1 MAIFD
6 PLSWY
11 LGTFESF
18 PMNTQVPAVRLWAKE
33 KDIWPC
39 ITHIAVRR
47 LHNTLYRAVELIEA
61 NENRKTTAMRKR
73 NSTQKKNLFA
83 TIYVR
88 KIRIGVWSELLR
100 NTR

>member
-1 MAIFD
+1 
-6 PLSWY
+6 
-11 LGTFESF
+11 
-18 PMNTQVPAVRLWAKE
+18 MNTQVPAVRLWAKE

-83 TIYVR
+83 IAQSTEIRKKTIQRIVPR
-88 KIRIGVWSELLR
+88 KKCGIFQEFPY
-100 NTR
+100 